1 MSLLSMGVV
10 KPILLAL
17 LGASTLLA
25 QTVKPVT
32 TATLDESEVR
42 ITYGELKRL
51 VAATLPK
58 EKPPEVKPA
67 PPVTAALLATAYH
80 LDVKAG
86 TITAEM
92 QVENFDAAWHMIPI
106 TGAATGAIAVEP
118 KDARVV
124 VTDDHLCLIT
134 DKTGMQ
140 SVKLTF
146 ALASEGQGTTLHL
159 AASPVASL
167 EVKELPEGKALR
179 LQTGTT
185 TQTLVTAGITALPAV
200 GGEITFT
207 LEDARK
213 AAQTPL
219 ADSTDDAIVSTATYT
234 TQVVRDGSVLTEGT
248 ITVRHDHPVKLILQ
262 LPAAAKLLQC
272 HVNGD
277 PVRPTLGE
285 ANRIE
290 IPLEDPATDGAESE
304 VKLSFTATVTALQA
318 AEGELDLALPQTP
331 LFAKQIDWN
340 VQLPTGYDL
349 SFTGN
354 ADPVTDKPASA
365 GLHLR
370 KALCRDQQPQARIT
384 YRKRTSN

>member
-1 MSLLSMGVV
+1 M
-10 KPILLAL
+10 KPLILLL
-17 LGASTLLA
+17 LGASSLLA
-25 QTVKPVT
+25 QTDKLVT

-58 EKPPEVKPA
+58 EAPAAVKPPVP
-67 PPVTAALLATAYH
+67 AALLSTAYQI
-80 LDVKAG
+80 DAKAG

-92 QVENFDAAWHMIPI
+92 QVESFETAWQAVPLA
-106 TGAATGAIAVEP
+106 GAASCAIAIEP
-118 KDARVV
+118 KDARIV

-134 DKTGMQ
+134 DQTGAQ

-146 ALASEGQGTTLHL
+146 ALAKEGQGTTLHL

-167 EVKELPEGKALR
+167 EVKELPEGKVLR
-179 LQTGTT
+179 LQSGVT
-185 TQTLVTAGITALPAV
+185 TQTLASAGIIALPAI
-200 GGEITFT
+200 GGEITLT

-213 AAQTPL
+213 ASQTPL
-219 ADSTDDAIVSTATYT
+219 AGPTDDAIISTAAYT
-234 TQVVRDGSVLTEGT
+234 TQVVRDGSVLTEGA
-248 ITVRHDHPVKLILQ
+248 ITVRHDHPVKLVLQ
-262 LPAAAKLLQC
+262 LPEAAKLLQC
-272 HVNGD
+272 HVNAD
-277 PVRPTLGE
+277 PVSPTLGE
-285 ANRIE
+285 AGRIE
-290 IPLEDPATDGAESE
+290 IPLDDPATDGAESE
-304 VKLSFTATVTALQA
+304 VKLSFTTTLTALQA

-354 ADPVTDKPASA
+354 VDPITDKPTAP

-370 KALCRDQQPQARIT
+370 KSLCRDQQPQARIT
-384 YRKRTSN
+384 YRKRTTN

>member
-1 MSLLSMGVV
+1 M
-10 KPILLAL
+10 KPLILLL
-17 LGASTLLA
+17 LGASSLLA
-25 QTVKPVT
+25 QTDKLVT

-58 EKPPEVKPA
+58 EAPAAVKPPVP
-67 PPVTAALLATAYH
+67 AALLSTAYQI
-80 LDVKAG
+80 DAKAG

-92 QVENFDAAWHMIPI
+92 QVESFETAWQAVPLA
-106 TGAATGAIAVEP
+106 GAASCAIAIEP
-118 KDARVV
+118 KDARIV

-134 DKTGMQ
+134 DQTGAQ

-146 ALASEGQGTTLHL
+146 ALAKEGQGTTLHL

-167 EVKELPEGKALR
+167 EVKELPEGKVLR
-179 LQTGTT
+179 LQSGVT
-185 TQTLVTAGITALPAV
+185 TQTLASAGIIALPAI
-200 GGEITFT
+200 GGEITLT

-213 AAQTPL
+213 ASQTPL
-219 ADSTDDAIVSTATYT
+219 AGPTDDAIISTAAYT
-234 TQVVRDGSVLTEGT
+234 TQVVRDGSVLTEGA
-248 ITVRHDHPVKLILQ
+248 ITVRHDHPVKLVLQ
-262 LPAAAKLLQC
+262 LPEAAKLLQC
-272 HVNGD
+272 HVNAD
-277 PVRPTLGE
+277 PVSPTLGE
-285 ANRIE
+285 AGRIE
-290 IPLEDPATDGAESE
+290 IPLDDPATDGAESE
-304 VKLSFTATVTALQA
+304 VKLSFTTTLTALQA

-354 ADPVTDKPASA
+354 VDPITDKPTAP

-370 KALCRDQQPQARIT
+370 KSLCRDQQPQARVS
-384 YRKRTSN
+384 YRKQTSNIQR